1 MNSENMFGGD
11 VINVFLIGMLVGVLC
26 VGGLALGL
34 RWLFKSRAE
43 GIDEGQSLRLGLMG
57 VAVIVGQ
64 FIIAGLIL
72 FYVPDLDKHPLALAS
87 GLLSMNLLLPLAI
100 GAIMKSKK

>member
-1 MNSENMFGGD
+1 M
-11 VINVFLIGMLVGVLC
+11 IAAFLIGVFVGILC

-34 RWLFKSRAE
+34 KWLFKSRDE
-43 GIDEGQSLRLGLMG
+43 SIEEGQRMRLGLMG

-64 FIIAGLIL
+64 FILAGVIL
-72 FYVPDLDKHPLALAS
+72 FYTPNLDQHPMALAS

-100 GAIMKSKK
+100 GVIMKSKNKKDAP